1 MQLRD
6 FKPSDYEAVRELYQ
20 KQGFCYDLPD
30 MAEFMAVQVV
40 VDETDTP
47 FIILAARP
55 TVEMFLIMD
64 KEWAT
69 PRWRF
74 EAFKLIHEAMRA
86 KLFQA
91 GITDAHC
98 WLPPEIE
105 KSFAKRLMRGF
116 GWVMQLWPCYS
127 RKTTP
132 SGK

>member
-6 FKPSDYEAVRELYQ
+6 FKPSDYEAVKKLYQ
-20 KQGFCYDLPD
+20 KQGFEYDLPD
-30 MAEFMAVQVV
+30 MAAFMEIQVV
-40 VDETDTP
+40 VDEQDKP
-47 FIILAARP
+47 FMFLAARP
-55 TVEMFLIMD
+55 TVEMFLILD

-69 PRWRF
+69 PQWRF

-86 KLFQA
+86 KLETV
-91 GITDAHC
+91 GISDVHC

-116 GWVMQLWPCYS
+116 GWVKQLWPCYS